1 MDSTQIEI
9 EEFPEI
15 VMKAINFAS
24 EIVVICSS
32 DDDYATLAPEAAKL
46 IGDKAIVVVAGA
58 PACAEELK
66 AQGITHFI
74 SVRDNVLETLKGYL
88 KELGI

>member
-1 MDSTQIEI
+1 
-9 EEFPEI
+9 
-15 VMKAINFAS
+15 V
-24 EIVVICSS
+24 
-32 DDDYATLAPEAAKL
+32 AKL
-46 IGDKAIVVVAGA
+46 IGDDAIVVVARA